1 MYGLEIY
8 YSREYV
14 IYERRV
20 KIRFGGLYLRDGER
34 INFIFRYDLWYMY
47 IVWLSML
54 CDDFFQIRGYDIKF
68 VWLLIYDEVL

>member
-20 KIRFGGLYLRDGER
+20 KIRFGGLFLRDGER
-34 INFIFRYDLWYMY
+34 

-68 VWLLIYDEVL
+68 VWFLIYDEVL